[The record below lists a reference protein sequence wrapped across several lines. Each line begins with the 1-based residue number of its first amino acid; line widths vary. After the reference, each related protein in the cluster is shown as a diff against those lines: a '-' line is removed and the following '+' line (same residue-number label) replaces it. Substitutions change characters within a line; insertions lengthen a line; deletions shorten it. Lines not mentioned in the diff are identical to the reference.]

1 MANQAAIFDFDSV
14 LFHERNIWKVK
25 HPAVGIL
32 GMAASTNDVL
42 KHFQN
47 GILKREGKHLPDY
60 YSLDEF
66 PYDQLEDSSGFNI
79 LTPDLVRTTARTHA
93 QKRRDVFV
101 LSMTRR
107 TGILDFLCDLI
118 PPEKGPI
125 PFPNPFETCEVLELR
140 TEDLD
145 EIKRA
150 QDLPL
155 ARMRR
160 MLSLLS
166 YNDGRAT
173 AAPGPYERI
182 FYHTTDRVAAEL
194 VSGYVQKNHSLLED
208 GRNAIL
214 VYYIARAHDLAA
226 V

>member
-14 LFHERNIWKVK
+14 LFHDSNIWKVK

-32 GMAASTNDVL
+32 GMAASTSDVL
-42 KHFQN
+42 QHFQK
-47 GILKREGKHLPDY
+47 GILKTNGKHLPDY

-66 PYDQLEDSSGFNI
+66 PYDLLDDSSSFNI
-79 LTPDLVRTTARTHA
+79 LPPELVRTTARSHG
-93 QKRRDVFV
+93 QKRRDLFV

-107 TGILDFLCDLI
+107 TGILNFLCDLI

-125 PFPNPFETCEVLELR
+125 PFPNPFETCDVLELR

-166 YNDGRAT
+166 YNDGRPT

-194 VSGYVQKNHSLLED
+194 VSGYVHKNHSLLED

>member
-1 MANQAAIFDFDSV
+1 VANQAAIFDFDSV
-14 LFHERNIWKVK
+14 LFHETNVWKVK

-32 GMAASTNDVL
+32 GMAASTADVL
-42 KHFQN
+42 KYFQN
-47 GILKREGKHLPDY
+47 GILKGQEGKALPEY
-60 YSLDEF
+60 YSLDHF
-66 PYDQLEDSSGFNI
+66 PYDVLKDSSAFNI
-79 LTPDLVRTTARTHA
+79 LPPELVRTTARTHA
-93 QKRRDVFV
+93 QKRRDLYV

-107 TGILDFLCDLI
+107 TGILRFLCDLI

-125 PFPNPFETCEVLELR
+125 PFPNPFEDCNVLELR

-145 EIKRA
+145 EIRKST
-150 QDLPL
+150 DLPL

-166 YNDGRAT
+166 YNDGRPT

-194 VSGYVQKNHSLLED
+194 VSGYVQKNHSLLDD

-214 VYYIARAHDLAA
+214 VYYIARAEDLP